1 MARHCTECWN
11 TGHNKRTCP
20 SVTERLLRYSKEE
33 QENNKDEPKV
43 DGVFP
48 GYWTVQYV
56 KRTGLN
62 PDGSKA
68 PVGAKKKQ
76 RRQCTWCKGQF
87 GEYDPENGYDHNR
100 RTCQHRKDWHK
111 NAVTE
116 AIEYRRGFKERMIET
131 GFGVGT
137 LIKDKQYDYY
147 PDGIGGKVW
156 GQQERVLIVTGIN
169 WSYVHQETNRNT
181 VMRCKDVGMPSRRVG
196 SLKIP
201 RDLEWTTEQTAKAD
215 DRGGQRYTR
224 EDYEVLSMSGSLA
237 TIPEGWEDGEC
248 LEIEEPY

>member
-48 GYWTVQYV
+48 GYWTTKYV

-68 PVGAKKKQ
+68 PAGAKRKQ

-87 GEYDPENGYDHNR
+87 GHYAEEGYDHNR
-100 RTCQHRKDWHK
+100 RTCQYRKDWHT

-116 AIEYRRGFKERMIET
+116 AGEYRRGFKERMIKS

-137 LIKDKQYDYY
+137 LIKANQYDYY
-147 PDGIGGKVW
+147 PDANGNKGW

-169 WSYVHQETNRNT
+169 WSYVHQDTNRNT
-181 VMRCKDVGMPSRRVG
+181 VMRCRDVGMPNRSVG
-196 SLKIP
+196 NQKIP
-201 RDLEWTTEQTAKAD
+201 RDLEWTAEQTARAE

-237 TIPEGWEDGEC
+237 TMPEGWEDGEG
-248 LEIEEPY
+248 LVIEEPY